1 MIKQKQKQKALNRR
15 TQGKR
20 GDNNNNNNNNNKHS
34 IVLLINSLSRNN

>member
-20 GDNNNNNNNNNKHS
+20 GDNNNNNNNNKHS